1 MIACSRS
8 ACLATIRRNRSASSG
23 SLHGAVEQRFDEAL
37 DRRDRRLQ
45 LVRDV
50 GHEVAADV
58 LQPAKI
64 GHVVEHDHGADGPAF
79 GVVQGRAVG
88 LHHALAIAVQQHVGF
103 DRLLAGQARG

>member
-1 MIACSRS
+1 MI
-8 ACLATIRRNRSASSG
+8 G
-23 SLHGAVEQRFDEAL
+23 
-37 DRRDRRLQ
+37 RLQ

-64 GHVVEHDHGADGPAF
+64 GHVVEHDHGADRPPF
-79 GVVQGRAVG
+79 DVVQRRAVG

-103 DRLLAGQARG
+103 DRLAGRPAPG